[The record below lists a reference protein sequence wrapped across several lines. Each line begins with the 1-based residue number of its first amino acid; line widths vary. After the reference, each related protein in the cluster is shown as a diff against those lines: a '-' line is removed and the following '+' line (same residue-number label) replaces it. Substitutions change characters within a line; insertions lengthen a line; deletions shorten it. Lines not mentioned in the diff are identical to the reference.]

1 MKVVPDVKTNPFV
14 DIKIHQERKLSVF
27 VKKLL
32 KGKIV
37 KLIYVPNVK
46 MVDIVILRMPQM
58 KFNAFVRFHS
68 TESFVKVRVSCQMH
82 TV

>member
-1 MKVVPDVKTNPFV
+1 M
-14 DIKIHQERKLSVF
+14 F

-46 MVDIVILRMPQM
+46 MEGFVISRMQQM
-58 KFNAFVRFHS
+58 KFDAFARFHS
-68 TESFVKVRVSCQMH
+68 TESFVKVVTC
-82 TV
+82 